1 MEYDYKLGLTLGL
14 TNIFTYAVCGAA
26 VGFSAA
32 VMVAQTLSDPGHA
45 AVPYLMLGTPI
56 LSTALGSAVTF
67 FGKPFKDSA
76 LYLKGQQT
84 AAKCGAIASIFGAS
98 VCLLGGLT
106 NDGDVAA
113 HNQTNLKQ
121 TAQAQP
127 DDRPRA
133 VLTI

>member
-1 MEYDYKLGLTLGL
+1 
-14 TNIFTYAVCGAA
+14 
-26 VGFSAA
+26 
-32 VMVAQTLSDPGHA
+32 
-45 AVPYLMLGTPI
+45 MLGTPI
-56 LSTALGSAVTF
+56 VSTALGSAVTF
-67 FGKPFKDSA
+67 FGKPFKDSS
-76 LYLKGQQT
+76 LYLKGQKK
-84 AAKCGAIASIFGAS
+84 AATCGAIASIFGAS